1 MRLNAAIAHGGGPT
15 AVLNASLAGV
25 HDQWMARGGNHSLFA
40 ARFGIRGILADD
52 FVDLTSVPEIL
63 LNGWAQSGGS
73 VIGSSR
79 QALKDEDYDAVL
91 EVFDRREIHC
101 FFYTGGNGSMETAL
115 RLSRRARERG
125 AELQVIGIP
134 KTIDNDL
141 VETDHTPG
149 YPSAARF
156 FIHAARDIGLDNAAL
171 PSPIC
176 ILEVLGRNTGWI
188 AAATSLARFHE
199 DDAPHLIYFPE
210 RRLSLDRIAA
220 DVERVYRRIG
230 RVVVVVCEGQLDDRG
245 QPFGADVDR
254 KDSAVH
260 RLASNLGHT
269 LAQELTGKLGLRA
282 RAEKPGLLGRSCA
295 DLASQVDRKEAR
307 ECGRAAVEAAL
318 GGVTGKM
325 VTLRRGPTGQYR
337 CEFDLADFEKVARF
351 ERPLPDEW
359 ISGAENDVA
368 GSFREFLEPLVGRVE
383 FFPEMLLEKR
393 RRTD

>member
-1 MRLNAAIAHGGGPT
+1 MKHAAIAHGGGPT

-25 HDQWMARGGNHSLFA
+25 HEAWIEHTENQSLFA
-40 ARFGIRGILADD
+40 ALFGVRGMLNDE
-52 FVDLTSVPEIL
+52 FVDLAHVPEEL
-63 LNGWAQSGGS
+63 LNASAQASGS

-79 QALKDEDYDAVL
+79 QALTEEDYDTIL
-91 EVFDRREIHC
+91 QVFHKRDIRC

-115 RLSRRARERG
+115 QLSRRARERG
-125 AELQVIGIP
+125 YELQVIGIP

-141 VETDHTPG
+141 AVTDHTPG

-156 FIHAARDIGLDNAAL
+156 FIHAARDIGLDNQAL

-188 AAATSLARFHE
+188 AAATALARFHP

-230 RVVVVVCEGQLDDRG
+230 RVVIAVCEGQLDDQG
-245 QPFGADVDR
+245 APFGADVDR
-254 KDSAVH
+254 PDSDVH

-269 LAQELTGKLGLRA
+269 LALELTRKLGIRA
-282 RAEKPGLLGRSCA
+282 RAEKPGLLGRSCSA
-295 DLASQVDRKEAR
+295 LASQVDRKEAR

-318 GGVTGKM
+318 AGVSGQM
-325 VTLRRGPTGQYR
+325 VTLHRVPKGSYK
-337 CEFDLADFEKVARF
+337 CAFDLTDLENVARI
-351 ERPLPDEW
+351 ERPVPDEW
-359 ISGAENDVA
+359 ISCDANNVA
-368 GSFREFLEPLVGRVE
+368 GEFHKFLAPLVGRID
-383 FFPEMLLEKR
+383 FFPEMLCAR
-393 RRTD
+393 D